1 MPINSIKQSRGVK
14 TLITSIII
22 LTYNKL
28 QYTKECIDS
37 IRKYTAQG
45 TYEIIV
51 VDNASNDGTVEWLKQ
66 QKDIISI
73 YNNENLGFPK
83 GCNQGIDVATGEYI
97 LLLNNDVIV
106 TKHWLSNMRKALDS
120 SEKIG
125 AVSVVSNYCSYYQSI
140 PVTYNTLE
148 EMQSF
153 AEGFNVSD
161 STKWEDRIKLIGFCM
176 LIKKK
181 VVQEIGYLDECFT
194 PGNFEDDD
202 YSFRIILAGYKL
214 VLCKDTFI
222 HHYGSTSFKDR
233 ASEYNQLLN
242 TNKTK
247 FKDKWGF
254 DPAYSSFIRSEIINQ
269 IDSNPQDNI
278 KILEVGCA
286 CGATL
291 LKVKNL
297 FTNAD
302 LYGIEFNESSAA
314 IARTFADVKAGD
326 VEKEQLDYPGE
337 FFDYIICADVLE
349 HLYNPWKALETL
361 RKHLKPDGKI
371 LISIPNVM
379 HYSLVR
385 DLLNGNWTYQDAGLL
400 DRTHV
405 RFFTIKE
412 FKKMLYSAGYGDFH
426 IGSITLPINKEDQQF
441 LQHLVTAGSKDLIDQ
456 YTTYQYIIK
465 AYNSGIKE
473 LLDNILL
480 GLNITEN
487 VKKLSL
493 VNDTTSILDCISMI
507 DVKHIDLINLL
518 VQLFYKIKAHD
529 HIITLLQAA
538 HKIDP
543 SHQDTIYNMGCILE
557 VLGELELASDW
568 FSKLQD
574 SKYNN

>member
-1 MPINSIKQSRGVK
+1 
-14 TLITSIII
+14 LITSIII

-28 QYTKECIDS
+28 QYTKECIAS
-37 IRKYTAQG
+37 IREYTVQG

-51 VDNASNDGTVEWLKQ
+51 VDNASNDSTVEWLKQ
-66 QKDIISI
+66 QNDIISI
-73 YNNENLGFPK
+73 FNNDNLGFPK

-140 PVTYNTLE
+140 PVAYNTLE

-181 VVQEIGYLDECFT
+181 VVREIGYLDERFT

-222 HHYGSTSFKDR
+222 HHYGSTSFKDHS
-233 ASEYNQLLN
+233 SEYNQLLIS
-242 TNKTK
+242 NKTK
-247 FKDKWGF
+247 FQDKWGF
-254 DPAYSSFIRSEIINQ
+254 DPAYSTFIRSEIINQ
-269 IDSNPQDNI
+269 IDSKPKDNI

-412 FKKMLYSAGYGDFH
+412 FKKMLYNAGYGDFH
-426 IGSITLPINKEDQQF
+426 IHSITLPINKEEQQF
-441 LQHLVTAGSKDLIDQ
+441 LQYLVTAGSKDLIDQ

-487 VKKLSL
+487 VNKLSL
-493 VNDTTSILDCISMI
+493 VNDTTSILDCIAII
-507 DVKHIDLINLL
+507 DVKHIDFINLL
-518 VQLFYKIKAHD
+518 VQLFYKIKAYD

-574 SKYNN
+574 